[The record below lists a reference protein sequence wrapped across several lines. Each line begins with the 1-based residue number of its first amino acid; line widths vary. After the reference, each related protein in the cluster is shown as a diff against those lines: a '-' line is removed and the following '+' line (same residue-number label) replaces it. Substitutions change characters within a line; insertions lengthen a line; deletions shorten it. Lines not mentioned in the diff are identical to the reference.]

1 MEQNKLV
8 LMYRNWETL
17 LRGFGDVPRIPIY
30 KLIVVRHIYD
40 ELLFFL
46 IIKKGKKERPQIPI
60 PKRPKIPFPKP
71 DLKKRYTYDKI
82 VPQRKDWSEDM
93 IELEE
98 NQKELQTLSDKL
110 KEIGES
116 L

>member
-1 MEQNKLV
+1 
-8 LMYRNWETL
+8 MYRDLGTL
-17 LRGFGDVPRIPIY
+17 LEGFGDVPRIPIY

-40 ELLFFL
+40 ELLFFKL
-46 IIKKGKKERPQIPI
+46 LKREKKERPQIPN
-60 PKRPKIPFPKP
+60 PKRPNTY
-71 DLKKRYTYDKI
+71 LKKRYTYDKI
-82 VPQRKDWSEDM
+82 VPQRKDWSETM

-98 NQKELQTLSDKL
+98 NQKELQTLSEKL

>member
-1 MEQNKLV
+1 MV
-8 LMYRNWETL
+8 SY
-17 LRGFGDVPRIPIY
+17 Y
-30 KLIVVRHIYD
+30 
-40 ELLFFL
+40 FFK
-46 IIKKGKKERPQIPI
+46 IIKKGKKERPPN
-60 PKRPKIPFPKP
+60 PYSKTSPNLH
-71 DLKKRYTYDKI
+71 LKKRYTYDKI
-82 VPQRKDWSEDM
+82 EPQRKDWSGDM

>member
-1 MEQNKLV
+1 M
-8 LMYRNWETL
+8 T
-17 LRGFGDVPRIPIY
+17 
-30 KLIVVRHIYD
+30 
-40 ELLFFL
+40 
-46 IIKKGKKERPQIPI
+46 
-60 PKRPKIPFPKP
+60 
-71 DLKKRYTYDKI
+71 
-82 VPQRKDWSEDM
+82 QRKDWSEDM

>member
-1 MEQNKLV
+1 MSPN
-8 LMYRNWETL
+8 T
-17 LRGFGDVPRIPIY
+17 RI
-30 KLIVVRHIYD
+30 
-40 ELLFFL
+40 
-46 IIKKGKKERPQIPI
+46 GKITNH
-60 PKRPKIPFPKP
+60 
-71 DLKKRYTYDKI
+71 LKKRYTYDKI
-82 VPQRKDWSEDM
+82 VTQRKDWSEDM

>member
-1 MEQNKLV
+1 MIRL
-8 LMYRNWETL
+8 T
-17 LRGFGDVPRIPIY
+17 
-30 KLIVVRHIYD
+30 
-40 ELLFFL
+40 
-46 IIKKGKKERPQIPI
+46 
-60 PKRPKIPFPKP
+60 
-71 DLKKRYTYDKI
+71 
-82 VPQRKDWSEDM
+82 QRKDWSEDM

>member
-1 MEQNKLV
+1 MNYVNAKKE
-8 LMYRNWETL
+8 
-17 LRGFGDVPRIPIY
+17 FS
-30 KLIVVRHIYD
+30 
-40 ELLFFL
+40 
-46 IIKKGKKERPQIPI
+46 KKGKKRTSPNPYSKTS
-60 PKRPKIPFPKP
+60 PNLY
-71 DLKKRYTYDKI
+71 LKKRYTYDKI
-82 VPQRKDWSEDM
+82 VPQRKDWSGDM

>member
-1 MEQNKLV
+1 LEQNKLV
-8 LMYRNWETL
+8 LMYRNLETL
-17 LRGFGDVPRIPIY
+17 LGEFGYFPRIHIY
-30 KLIVVRHIYD
+30 KIVVRHIYD

>member
-1 MEQNKLV
+1 M
-8 LMYRNWETL
+8 
-17 LRGFGDVPRIPIY
+17 
-30 KLIVVRHIYD
+30 
-40 ELLFFL
+40 
-46 IIKKGKKERPQIPI
+46 GKITNH
-60 PKRPKIPFPKP
+60 
-71 DLKKRYTYDKI
+71 LKKRYTYDKI
-82 VPQRKDWSEDM
+82 VTQRKDWSEDM

>member
-1 MEQNKLV
+1 M
-8 LMYRNWETL
+8 MSY
-17 LRGFGDVPRIPIY
+17 Y
-30 KLIVVRHIYD
+30 
-40 ELLFFL
+40 FFK
-46 IIKKGKKERPQIPI
+46 IIRKGKKRTSPNPYSQT
-60 PKRPKIPFPKP
+60 FPNPYSKTSLNLY
-71 DLKKRYTYDKI
+71 LKKRYTYDKI
-82 VPQRKDWSEDM
+82 VPQRKDWSGDM

>member
-1 MEQNKLV
+1 V
-8 LMYRNWETL
+8 T
-17 LRGFGDVPRIPIY
+17 
-30 KLIVVRHIYD
+30 
-40 ELLFFL
+40 
-46 IIKKGKKERPQIPI
+46 
-60 PKRPKIPFPKP
+60 
-71 DLKKRYTYDKI
+71 
-82 VPQRKDWSEDM
+82 QRKDWSEDM